1 MRNARKR
8 NVRPDLCTTTQE
20 HENPVRPTTLT
31 DVNHEAEIQR
41 LAKALSGVKRR
52 IHHPKLPNDA
62 CYAGVAYRLPKS
74 PKAAAELLFKTLGRL
89 PPGMSLDRIDP
100 GGHYALGNLR
110 YATPKQQTENRRPVR
125 SRSNQEFGDE

>member
-1 MRNARKR
+1 M
-8 NVRPDLCTTTQE
+8 RPDPGTRSKE
-20 HENPVRPTTLT
+20 ADNPIRPPTLT
-31 DVNHEAEIQR
+31 DVNHEAEIRR

-62 CYAGVAYRLPKS
+62 CYAGVAYRLPKA
-74 PKAAAELLFKTLGRL
+74 PKAAAELLFETLGPL

-100 GGHYALGNLR
+100 RGHYALGNLR

-125 SRSNQEFGDE
+125 RRSNEEFGDE